1 MVQGYNAAH
10 EVRLYNLVA
19 PIDVKHARKIW
30 KWKMN

>member
-1 MVQGYNAAH
+1 MLRMR
-10 EVRLYNLVA
+10 VRLYNLVA